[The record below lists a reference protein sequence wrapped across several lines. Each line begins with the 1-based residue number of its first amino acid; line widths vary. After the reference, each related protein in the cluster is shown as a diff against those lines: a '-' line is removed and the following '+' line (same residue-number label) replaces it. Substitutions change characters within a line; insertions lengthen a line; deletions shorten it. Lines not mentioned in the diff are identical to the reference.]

1 MYSNNRNSLSIIENT
16 NRRAR
21 SPVPRGYND
30 NHLIYDQ
37 TIYSSPIMAL
47 PQGWSRHISTN
58 GRPFYFNASL
68 NISQWNVPLP
78 EIPSV
83 QERAAL
89 AQRINELEQL
99 RNRITLEIEQLRNL
113 EN

>member
-1 MYSNNRNSLSIIENT
+1 MYFRNDDSIENT
-16 NRRAR
+16 NRRVR
-21 SPVPRGYND
+21 SPVPRD
-30 NHLIYDQ
+30 NHIIYDQ
-37 TIYSSPIMAL
+37 TIYSAPIMEL

-68 NISQWNVPLP
+68 NISQWNFPFP

-83 QERAAL
+83 QERVVL

-99 RNRITLEIEQLRNL
+99 RNRITREIEQLRSR
-113 EN
+113 EH